1 MTTGRINQISW
12 SRPPGP
18 APFRINNGRRRV
30 PGGPE
35 PPKGPGCNSVITWKG
50 RTSARPPRQPPAHRG
65 DARTWPSN
73 CPHCSPSDTGPHAG
87 CSTSPPLRAL
97 RGLRHTGLGWGVRP
111 RGHADERRLPRGGS
125 PRESGYQDWPAA
137 NDPQT
142 PSVPGTKRPPGFGH
156 PSGPTPR
163 PGTLKPGERRHRC
176 GGRPP
181 PFLRRGSRECGSPQR
196 HQPQRGGLPGREGC
210 VGAPAAAFPR
220 GGVLAFAFITPTHTL
235 RHRLGARASRT
246 YCRAPSRCPG
256 GHPTMGV
263 GHQGRIPRTRWATHI
278 SPLGVPRVVRV
289 LRPRAGGQRAWARGP
304 VAQGQ
309 LASNPPRRHG
319 RPSPPRQCRHGQG
332 GVRGSCPWATTR
344 HRAHHAAWPT
354 CAVSG
359 YTMRLHACALRP
371 SPFAPSP
378 LPGPSSPLSPPGLG
392 QKPFG
397 PRAPQPGCRAGPA
410 ARGLAPTGG
419 SRRQGP
425 LQGPLL
431 PWPPAS
437 RPRSH
442 RPSSPANWPVASH
455 HPGRGAPARLPQAP
469 PSPGPGPGSRRRRPT
484 PYTLHPTD
492 GATTSRAQPPNSNST
507 HNSRVESSPAP
518 ESNATRVTHSV
529 PRAPAPWPGSAGL
542 PQTPRLPSATAAAC
556 QHPRVRPQAPGAG
569 PPRAAPGATTARQL
583 ANPGPRWRTPCG
595 LPDGHAR
602 LPTGREPLGRQPAPR
617 QLTGDDVFPHQRL
630 PTGQRVR
637 TCRATRREATAVSRS
652 PASPLQAPGAAG
664 GDDGEVCLHK
674 SSQGSG

>member
-97 RGLRHTGLGWGVRP
+97 CGLRHTGLGWGVRP

-163 PGTLKPGERRHRC
+163 PGTFKPGERRHRC

-220 GGVLAFAFITPTHTL
+220 GGVLAFAFITPTYTL

-246 YCRAPSRCPG
+246 HCRAPSRCPG

-278 SPLGVPRVVRV
+278 SPLGVPRVVWSSVRGLAGNVHGREGPWHRANWRATHPGGMGV
-289 LRPRAGGQRAWARGP
+289 LRRPASAATDREGSGGPAHGPPPATAPTMQRGPRA
-304 VAQGQ
+304 
-309 LASNPPRRHG
+309 L
-319 RPSPPRQCRHGQG
+319 
-332 GVRGSCPWATTR
+332 
-344 HRAHHAAWPT
+344 
-354 CAVSG
+354 VSG

-371 SPFAPSP
+371 SPFAPSL
-378 LPGPSSPLSPPGLG
+378 LPGPSSPPLPTRARPEALRSTGTPTRV
-392 QKPFG
+392 
-397 PRAPQPGCRAGPA
+397 PRR
-410 ARGLAPTGG
+410 ARG
-419 SRRQGP
+419 
-425 LQGPLL
+425 
-431 PWPPAS
+431 PWP
-437 RPRSH
+437 R
-442 RPSSPANWPVASH
+442 ANWPI
-455 HPGRGAPARLPQAP
+455 APAGPPPGPRPAPGPRP
-469 PSPGPGPGSRRRRPT
+469 PSLPRTAHPPPPTGQWPPTTRAGVRLCASPRPPHPPAPAPVAAAAALHPT
-484 PYTLHPTD
+484 PYTLLTV
-492 GATTSRAQPPNSNST
+492 RR
-507 HNSRVESSPAP
+507 RVERSHQTRTRPITRESSPAR
-518 ESNATRVTHSV
+518 ESNSARVTHSV
-529 PRAPAPWPGSAGL
+529 GPQRECTVARVRRLLTDSPAPLGHGRCLPTPAGPAPGPGGR
-542 PQTPRLPSATAAAC
+542 PTPRLSGS
-556 QHPRVRPQAPGAG
+556 HHRPPTGQS
-569 PPRAAPGATTARQL
+569 
-583 ANPGPRWRTPCG
+583 GPRWRTPCG

>member
-97 RGLRHTGLGWGVRP
+97 CGLRHSGLGWGVRP

-163 PGTLKPGERRHRC
+163 PGTFKPGERRHRC

-220 GGVLAFAFITPTHTL
+220 GGVLAFAFITPTYTL

-246 YCRAPSRCPG
+246 HCRAPSRCPG

-278 SPLGVPRVVRV
+278 SPLGVPQVVWSSVRGLAGSVHGREGPWHRANWRATHPGGMGV
-289 LRPRAGGQRAWARGP
+289 LRRPASAATDREGSGGPAHGPPPATAPTMQRGPRAPFLDIPCVCTRAR
-304 VAQGQ
+304 
-309 LASNPPRRHG
+309 
-319 RPSPPRQCRHGQG
+319 
-332 GVRGSCPWATTR
+332 
-344 HRAHHAAWPT
+344 
-354 CAVSG
+354 
-359 YTMRLHACALRP
+359 CALP
-371 SPFAPSP
+371 PFAPSL

-437 RPRSH
+437 LARSLAPPILPRQLASGLPPPGAGVRRCASPRP
-442 RPSSPANWPVASH
+442 PGPQALPAPAPVAAAAALH
-455 HPGRGAPARLPQAP
+455 
-469 PSPGPGPGSRRRRPT
+469 PT
-484 PYTLHPTD
+484 PYTLHPTPY
-492 GATTSRAQPPNSNST
+492 TLLTVRRRVERSHQTRTRPITRES
-507 HNSRVESSPAP
+507 SRV
-518 ESNATRVTHSV
+518 
-529 PRAPAPWPGSAGL
+529 
-542 PQTPRLPSATAAAC
+542 
-556 QHPRVRPQAPGAG
+556 
-569 PPRAAPGATTARQL
+569 QL
-583 ANPGPRWRTPCG
+583 
-595 LPDGHAR
+595 
-602 LPTGREPLGRQPAPR
+602 
-617 QLTGDDVFPHQRL
+617 
-630 PTGQRVR
+630 
-637 TCRATRREATAVSRS
+637 RS
-652 PASPLQAPGAAG
+652 PTRLA
-664 GDDGEVCLHK
+664 
-674 SSQGSG
+674 